1 MGCGQNKAAV
11 AADARAWLSHT
22 VVVFFLSSKHVLL
35 LLGAANCLSCLCA
48 LLLSKPFAKEIK
60 TRAKTFHNSQSPI
73 TLEFKADTFA
83 KSSADPG
90 PVLAAW
96 QGKAE
101 PQTQQ
106 LSVAEGCKVQ

>member
-1 MGCGQNKAAV
+1 M
-11 AADARAWLSHT
+11 
-22 VVVFFLSSKHVLL
+22 
-35 LLGAANCLSCLCA
+35 
-48 LLLSKPFAKEIK
+48 
-60 TRAKTFHNSQSPI
+60 RAKTFHNSQSPI